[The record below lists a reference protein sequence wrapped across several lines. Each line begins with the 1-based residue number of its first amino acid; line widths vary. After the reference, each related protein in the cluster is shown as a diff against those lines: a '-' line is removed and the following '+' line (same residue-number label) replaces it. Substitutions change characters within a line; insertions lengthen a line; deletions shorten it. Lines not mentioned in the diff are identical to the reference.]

1 MPFQLCDTPRQRFV
15 AQSLQASRSMKNRN
29 SRVLYLLL
37 SLWIVISTSY
47 YVLGVIALREEFF
60 NPSHYAEEPFDFED
74 DLQTVH
80 NLSDAQKKLG
90 LENGSVLRSIN
101 GQPYSG
107 WRQLTKV
114 IHEAKPGDLIRVGMV
129 TPNGQQKEF
138 SLRLNPRQGPGFSF
152 AGYIAFLLPIL
163 GVPLLGLLVGYW
175 VVAGRPHDLNAWLV
189 LLLLTFPETAFG
201 NIDWRFW
208 TGWAYPI
215 LGLWNIF
222 IQHLV
227 FIALLW
233 FGVFFPDRWRFDLQ
247 WPWVK
252 WVLFAATMATLAI
265 ETTEIVIQHYD
276 IAKLAAMGATV
287 YWGDLVSGWLAAICV
302 ILFLVALV
310 DKLLTSSTPDAKR
323 RVRVL
328 AIGSVVSLG
337 PLVVIF
343 GILPRLFGVDPHHGS
358 WFEIVVPFIAVFP
371 LTLAYV
377 LIVQRAMDVRIL
389 LRMGTKYLLAKA
401 TIVGLEIAV
410 GGTVIF
416 GFLVPMMQK
425 NEHPALNLVLLVV
438 AIAGLVRVFV
448 MRDNLSSRM
457 QRWLDRKF
465 FREAYN
471 SELVLSEL
479 SEQARKFVDKGPLVE
494 TISRRVSEILHV
506 PQISVW
512 LRGSDVFQLQQSV
525 GLTLSGPILLR
536 KESMTVQ
543 NLERTN
549 RPATVLRD
557 RPEEWFERADDRE
570 KETLRRVNA
579 ELLLPLPGREKL
591 MGLMTLGPKLSEQ
604 PYTPTDLR
612 VLQSLAA
619 QTGLALEISELAL
632 SLAKEAAHREGI
644 NREIEIA
651 REVQQRL
658 FPQKLP
664 QIPGLDFAG
673 TCRAALGVGGDY
685 YDLIQ
690 LENGLLGL
698 AIGDVSGKGIS
709 AALLMASLRAS
720 LRGITVDG
728 SGDLAKMMRRINGLV
743 YESSASNRYATF
755 FFATLDPITR
765 ELWYVNAGHN
775 APMLIRGGSGDVVRL
790 DAGGT
795 PVGLLPSASYEAQS
809 VTLESGDLLLCYTD
823 GISEAMNLSDQEWG
837 EDRMLEAIKES
848 PDRTAN
854 DVLHEVFRAADEF
867 TGEAPQHD
875 DMTLLIVRVK
885 AG

>member
-1 MPFQLCDTPRQRFV
+1 
-15 AQSLQASRSMKNRN
+15 MKNRN
-29 SRVLYLLL
+29 SRILYLLL
-37 SLWIVISTSY
+37 SLWIVISMSY
-47 YVLGVIALREEFF
+47 YVLGTIALREEFF
-60 NPSHYAEEPFDFED
+60 NASHYAEEPFDFQD
-74 DLQTVH
+74 DLRTIH
-80 NLSDAQKKLG
+80 NLTDAQKKLG
-90 LENGSVLRSIN
+90 LENGSVLNSIN

-107 WRQLTKV
+107 WMQMTRF
-114 IHEAKPGDLIRVGMV
+114 IRHAKPGDLMRVGVV
-129 TPNGQQKEF
+129 TPHGQQKEF
-138 SLRLNPRQGPGFSF
+138 EIHLIPRQGPGWSV
-152 AGYIAFLLPIL
+152 AGYVAFLVPIL

-175 VVAGRPHDLNAWLV
+175 VVAGRPHDLNAGLV

-201 NIDWRFW
+201 NLDWRFW
-208 TGWAYPI
+208 TGWTYPI
-215 LGLWNIF
+215 FCFWNISIQRLAF
-222 IQHLV
+222 IG
-227 FIALLW
+227 LLW
-233 FGVFFPDRWRFDLQ
+233 FGILFPERWRLDVR

-252 WVLFAATMATLAI
+252 WTLLLGTLAALAV
-265 ETTEIVIQHYD
+265 EIANTFLQLYAL
-276 IAKLAAMGATV
+276 AKLNAIASLQSWLDTAA
-287 YWGDLVSGWLAAICV
+287 GWLAAICV
-302 ILFLVALV
+302 VLFLYAVV
-310 DKLLTSSTPDAKR
+310 DKLLTSTTADAKR

-343 GILPRLFGVDPHHGS
+343 GILPRLIGIDPHHGS
-358 WFEIVVPFIAVFP
+358 WFEAIVPFVALFP
-371 LTLAYV
+371 LTLAYIV
-377 LIVQRAMDVRIL
+377 VVQRAMDVRIL

-401 TIVGLEIAV
+401 TIVGLEIAI

-425 NEHPALNLVLLVV
+425 KEHPALNLVFLVV
-438 AIAGLVRVFV
+438 AIVVLIRVFV
-448 MRDNLSSRM
+448 MRDSLSGRM
-457 QRWLDRKF
+457 QCWLDRKF

-506 PQISVW
+506 PHIAVW
-512 LRGSDVFQLQQSV
+512 LRGSSVFQLQQSV
-525 GLTLSGPILLR
+525 GLSLSGPVMLR
-536 KESMTVQ
+536 EESMTVQ
-543 NLERTN
+543 NLARTN
-549 RPATVLRD
+549 RPATVFQD
-557 RPEEWFERADDRE
+557 RPEEWFEQADDRE
-570 KETLRRVNA
+570 KEALRRVNA
-579 ELLLPLPGREKL
+579 ELLLPLSGRERL

-632 SLAKEAAHREGI
+632 SLAQEAAHRERI

-664 QIPGLDFAG
+664 QIAGLEFAG
-673 TCRAALGVGGDY
+673 MCRAALGVGGDY

-690 LENGLLGL
+690 LENGLLGI

-720 LRGITVDG
+720 LRGITIDG
-728 SGDLAKMMRRINGLV
+728 SGDLAKMMGRINGLV

-755 FFATLDPITR
+755 FFATLDPITQ
-765 ELWYVNAGHN
+765 ELRYVNAGHN
-775 APMLIRGGSGDVVRL
+775 APMLVRGASGDVVRL
-790 DAGGT
+790 EVGGT

-823 GISEAMNLSDQEWG
+823 GISEAMNLSDEDWG
-837 EDRMLEAIKES
+837 EERMLEAVKTKS
-848 PDRTAN
+848 GASAN
-854 DVLHEVFRAADEF
+854 DVLREVFQAADQF

-875 DMTLLIVRVK
+875 DMTLLLVRVNP
-885 AG
+885 

>member
-1 MPFQLCDTPRQRFV
+1 
-15 AQSLQASRSMKNRN
+15 MKNRN

-37 SLWIVISTSY
+37 SLWIVVSMSY
-47 YVLGVIALREEFF
+47 YVLGAIALREEFF
-60 NPSHYAEEPFDFED
+60 NPSHYAAEPFDFED
-74 DLQTVH
+74 DLQTIH
-80 NLSDAQKKLG
+80 NLKDSQKKLG
-90 LENGSVLRSIN
+90 LENGSVLQSIN
-101 GQPYSG
+101 GQPYTG
-107 WRQLTKV
+107 WMQLTSV
-114 IHEAKPGDLIRVGMV
+114 VRNAKPGDLIRVGMV
-129 TPNGQQKEF
+129 TPHGQQKEF
-138 SLRLNPRQGPGFSF
+138 DLHLNPRQGPGFSL

-163 GVPLLGLLVGYW
+163 GVPLFGLVVGYW
-175 VVAGRPHDLNAWLV
+175 VVAARPHDLNAWLV
-189 LLLLTFPETAFG
+189 LLLLTFTETGFG

-208 TGWAYPI
+208 TGWTYPI
-215 LGLWNIF
+215 FGLWNIL

-233 FGVFFPDRWRFDLQ
+233 FGISFPERWRFDAR

-252 WVLFAATMATLAI
+252 WILLGATMATLVI
-265 ETTEIVIQHYD
+265 ETTEIAIEHYD
-276 IAKLAAMGATV
+276 ISKLKAIGSRV
-287 YWGDLVSGWLAAICV
+287 YWSDLVTGWMAALCV
-302 ILFLVALV
+302 ILFLFAVV
-310 DKLLTSSTPDAKR
+310 DKLLTSSTADAKR

-343 GILPRLFGVDPHHGS
+343 GILPRFGIDPHHGS
-358 WFEIVVPFIAVFP
+358 WFEGIVPFVALFP

-401 TIVGLEIAV
+401 TIVVLEIAI
-410 GGTVIF
+410 GGGLIF
-416 GFLVPMMQK
+416 GLLVPLMRRQ
-425 NEHPALNLVLLVV
+425 EHRLLYLVLLLLAV
-438 AIAGLVRVFV
+438 AVLIRVFV
-448 MRDNLSSRM
+448 MRDSLSSRL

-471 SELVLSEL
+471 SEVVLSEL

-506 PQISVW
+506 PQIAVW
-512 LRGSDVFQLQQSV
+512 LRGSNVFQLQQSV
-525 GLTLSGPILLR
+525 GLILSGPVLLR
-536 KESMTVQ
+536 EESMTVQ
-543 NLERTN
+543 NLARTN
-549 RPATVLRD
+549 RPATVFKD
-557 RPEEWFERADDRE
+557 RPEEWFEQADDRE

-579 ELLLPLPGREKL
+579 ELLLPLSGRERL

-632 SLAKEAAHREGI
+632 SLAQEAAHRERI

-673 TCRAALGVGGDY
+673 MCRAALGVGGDY

-690 LENGLLGL
+690 LENGLLGI

-720 LRGITVDG
+720 LRGITIDG
-728 SGDLAKMMRRINGLV
+728 SGDLAKMMGRINGLV

-755 FFATLDPITR
+755 FFATLDPFTR
-765 ELWYVNAGHN
+765 ELRYVNAGHN
-775 APMLIRGGSGDVVRL
+775 APMLVRGGSRDVVRL

-809 VTLESGDLLLCYTD
+809 VTLGPGDLLLCYTD
-823 GISEAMNLSDQEWG
+823 GISEAMNLADEEWG
-837 EDRMLEAIKES
+837 EERMLQAVKTQS
-848 PDRTAN
+848 GASAD
-854 DVLHEVFRAADEF
+854 DVLSEVFRVADQF

-875 DMTLLIVRVK
+875 DMTLLILRINPT
-885 AG
+885 

>member
-1 MPFQLCDTPRQRFV
+1 
-15 AQSLQASRSMKNRN
+15 MKNR
-29 SRVLYLLL
+29 RRRILYFLL
-37 SLWIVISTSY
+37 SLWIVISMSY
-47 YVLGVIALREEFF
+47 YVLGAIALREEFF
-60 NPSHYAEEPFDFED
+60 HSAQYAEEPFDFED
-74 DLQTVH
+74 DLQTIH
-80 NLSDAQKKLG
+80 NLSDAQMKLG
-90 LENGSVLRSIN
+90 LENGSILHSIN
-101 GQPYSG
+101 GAPYTG
-107 WRQLTKV
+107 WMQLIRV
-114 IHEAKPGDLIRVGMV
+114 VRNAKPGDLIRVGMIA
-129 TPNGQQKEF
+129 PHGQQKAFE
-138 SLRLNPRQGPGFSF
+138 LRLSPRQGPGFSV

-175 VVAGRPHDLNAWLV
+175 IVAGRPHDLNAWLV
-189 LLLLTFPETAFG
+189 LVLLTFPLTGFG

-208 TGWAYPI
+208 TGWTYPI
-215 LGLWNIF
+215 LGLFNILV
-222 IQHLV
+222 QHLV

-233 FGVFFPDRWRFDLQ
+233 FGISFPERWRFDVR
-247 WPWVK
+247 WPFVK
-252 WVLFAATMATLAI
+252 WILLGATIATLAI
-265 ETTEIVIQHYD
+265 ETTEVAVEHYD
-276 IAKLAAMGATV
+276 ISERGAIAAAV
-287 YWGDLVSGWLAAICV
+287 YWSDLASGWLAAVCV
-302 ILFLVALV
+302 ILFLFAVV
-310 DKLLTSSTPDAKR
+310 DKLLTSSTPDARR

-328 AIGSVVSLG
+328 AIGSIVSLG
-337 PLVVIF
+337 PLVIIF
-343 GILPRLFGVDPHHGS
+343 GILPRFGIDPHHGKG
-358 WFEIVVPFIAVFP
+358 FEAVVPFVALFP

-377 LIVQRAMDVRIL
+377 VVVQRAMDVRIL
-389 LRMGTKYLLAKA
+389 LRMGTRYVLAKA

-425 NEHPALNLVLLVV
+425 KEHPALDLVFLVV
-438 AIAGLVRVFV
+438 AIAILVRVFV
-448 MRDNLSSRM
+448 MRDSLSSRI
-457 QRWLDRKF
+457 QRWLDKKF

-471 SELVLSEL
+471 SEMILSEL

-506 PQISVW
+506 PQIAVW
-512 LRGSDVFQLQQSV
+512 LRGSNDFQLQQSV
-525 GLTLSGPILLR
+525 GLSLSGPILLPE
-536 KESMTVQ
+536 ESITVQ
-543 NLERTN
+543 NLVRTN
-549 RPATVLRD
+549 RPATVFHD
-557 RPEEWFERADDRE
+557 RPEEWFEQADDRE

-579 ELLLPLPGREKL
+579 ELLLPLSGRERL

-632 SLAKEAAHREGI
+632 SLAREAAHRERI

-673 TCRAALGVGGDY
+673 MCRAALGVGGDY

-690 LENGLLGL
+690 LENGLLGI

-720 LRGITVDG
+720 LRGITIDG
-728 SGDLAKMMRRINGLV
+728 SGDLAKMMQRINGLV

-755 FFATLDPITR
+755 FFATLDSVTR
-765 ELWYVNAGHN
+765 ELRYVNAGHN
-775 APMLIRGGSGDVVRL
+775 APLLVRGASVEVVRL
-790 DAGGT
+790 EAGGT

-823 GISEAMNLSDQEWG
+823 GISEAMTLSDQEWG
-837 EDRMLEAIKES
+837 EERMLEAVKMKPGAPASE
-848 PDRTAN
+848 
-854 DVLHEVFRAADEF
+854 VLGEVFRAADQF
-867 TGEAPQHD
+867 TGAAPQHD
-875 DMTLLIVRVK
+875 DMTLLIVRINPN
-885 AG
+885 

>member
-1 MPFQLCDTPRQRFV
+1 
-15 AQSLQASRSMKNRN
+15 MKNRRR
-29 SRVLYLLL
+29 RVLYFSL
-37 SLWIVISTSY
+37 SLWIVISMSY
-47 YVLGVIALREEFF
+47 YMLGAIALREEFF
-60 NPSHYAEEPFDFED
+60 HSAQYAEEPFDFED
-74 DLQTVH
+74 DLQTIH
-80 NLSDAQKKLG
+80 NLSDAQMKLG
-90 LENGSVLRSIN
+90 LENGSILHSIN
-101 GQPYSG
+101 GAPYTG
-107 WRQLTKV
+107 WMQLIRV
-114 IHEAKPGDLIRVGMV
+114 VRNAKPGDLIRVGMIA
-129 TPNGQQKEF
+129 PHGQQKAFE
-138 SLRLNPRQGPGFSF
+138 LRLSPRQGPGFSV

-175 VVAGRPHDLNAWLV
+175 IVAGRPHDLNAWLV
-189 LLLLTFPETAFG
+189 LVLLTFPLTGFG

-208 TGWAYPI
+208 TGWTYPI
-215 LGLWNIF
+215 LGLFNILV
-222 IQHLV
+222 QHLV

-233 FGVFFPDRWRFDLQ
+233 FGISFPERWRFDVR
-247 WPWVK
+247 WPFVK
-252 WVLFAATMATLAI
+252 WILLGATIATLAI
-265 ETTEIVIQHYD
+265 ETTEVAVEHYD
-276 IAKLAAMGATV
+276 ISERGAIAAAV
-287 YWGDLVSGWLAAICV
+287 YWSDLASGWLAAVCV
-302 ILFLVALV
+302 ILFLFAVV
-310 DKLLTSSTPDAKR
+310 DKLLTSSTPDARR

-328 AIGSVVSLG
+328 AIGSIVSLG
-337 PLVVIF
+337 PLVIIF
-343 GILPRLFGVDPHHGS
+343 GILPRFGIDPHHGKG
-358 WFEIVVPFIAVFP
+358 FEAVVPFVALFP

-377 LIVQRAMDVRIL
+377 VVVQRAMDVRIL
-389 LRMGTKYLLAKA
+389 LRMGTRYVLAKA

-425 NEHPALNLVLLVV
+425 KEHPALDLVFLVV
-438 AIAGLVRVFV
+438 AIAILVRVFV
-448 MRDNLSSRM
+448 MRDSLSSRI
-457 QRWLDRKF
+457 QRWLDKKF

-471 SELVLSEL
+471 SEVILSEL

-506 PQISVW
+506 PQIAVW
-512 LRGSDVFQLQQSV
+512 LRGSNDFQLQQSV
-525 GLTLSGPILLR
+525 GLSLSGPILLPE
-536 KESMTVQ
+536 ESITVQ
-543 NLERTN
+543 NLVRTN
-549 RPATVLRD
+549 RPATVFHD
-557 RPEEWFERADDRE
+557 RPEEWFEQADDHE

-579 ELLLPLPGREKL
+579 ELLLPLSGRERL

-632 SLAKEAAHREGI
+632 SLAREAAHRERI

-673 TCRAALGVGGDY
+673 MCRAALGVGGDY

-690 LENGLLGL
+690 LENGLLGI

-720 LRGITVDG
+720 LRGITIDG
-728 SGDLAKMMRRINGLV
+728 SGDLAKMMQRINGLV

-755 FFATLDPITR
+755 FFATLDSVTR
-765 ELWYVNAGHN
+765 ELRYVNAGHN
-775 APMLIRGGSGDVVRL
+775 APLLVRGASVEVVRL
-790 DAGGT
+790 EAGGT

-823 GISEAMNLSDQEWG
+823 GISEAMTLSDQEWG
-837 EDRMLEAIKES
+837 EERMLEAVKMQPGASASE
-848 PDRTAN
+848 
-854 DVLHEVFRAADEF
+854 VLREVFRAADQF
-867 TGEAPQHD
+867 TGAAPQHD
-875 DMTLLIVRVK
+875 DMTLLIVRINPN
-885 AG
+885 